1 MNWFESLI
9 FGEGIAHSIVILSIV
24 IAIGLS
30 LGKVKLFGI
39 SLGVTWILFVGI
51 AASHF
56 NLLID
61 PSVMSFVKD
70 FGLILFVF
78 SLGLQVGP
86 GFFSSFKKGGV
97 KLNLL
102 AVGLILMTAL
112 TTFLIQYI
120 SKTPMPTMVGV
131 MSGAVTNTPG
141 LGAAQQTLFDVTG
154 VDDSTIAMGY
164 AVAYPLG
171 VVGVILVVIAMRALF
186 RVDINAEKEQIDKK
200 NAAKDS
206 AKKIAIEIRNEA
218 LFGKSIVEIDKLID
232 REFVVS
238 RLYHTDGL
246 MEIPTSSS
254 VVGKGDKI
262 FIVTSAA
269 NESAIVAF
277 FGKKI
282 EMEQEAWE
290 KLDLQ
295 LVSRKLLVT
304 KANINGKTLG
314 ELNIRAQ
321 FGINITRINRAGVD
335 LVASPD
341 LELQLGDRV
350 MVVGSEKAITKVAL
364 LLGNSL
370 NKLREPNIIPI
381 FLGIFL
387 GVILGSIP
395 LMFPGIPQPVKLG
408 LAGGPLIVAI
418 LIARFGPRLKL
429 VTYTTLSAN
438 MMLREIG
445 ISLFLAAVGLGAG
458 QGFVEAIVNGGYYW
472 ILEGLLITVI
482 PLILTAIVGRLFL
495 KLDFFTL
502 TGIICGSQTNPI
514 ALAFSNNT
522 YGVSQVAVAYATVY
536 PLAMFLRVL
545 VAQLM
550 VL

>member
-9 FGEGIAHSIVILSIV
+9 FGEGIAHSILILSIV

-200 NAAKDS
+200 NAAKDN

-218 LFGKSIVEIDKLID
+218 LFGKSIIEIDKLID

>member
-9 FGEGIAHSIVILSIV
+9 FGEGIAHSILILSIV

-200 NAAKDS
+200 NAAKDN

-218 LFGKSIVEIDKLID
+218 LFGKSIIEIDKLID

-514 ALAFSNNT
+514 ALTFSNNT

>member
-9 FGEGIAHSIVILSIV
+9 FGEGIAHSILILSIV

-218 LFGKSIVEIDKLID
+218 LFGKSIIEIDKLID